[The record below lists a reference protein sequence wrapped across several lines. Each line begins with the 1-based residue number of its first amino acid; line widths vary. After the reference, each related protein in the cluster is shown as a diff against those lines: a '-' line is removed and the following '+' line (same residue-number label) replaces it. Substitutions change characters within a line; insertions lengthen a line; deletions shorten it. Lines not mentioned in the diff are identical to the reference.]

1 MKKMRVK
8 KMSNYLQLYKDM
20 ANMPPL
26 ELAELLAEVLPIGEI
41 RARMDGTVVVV
52 HAYGLRRFQT
62 STDLKEL
69 GIPEDDP
76 RNKVFTTTMQ
86 SLVSEAVQNEL
97 RNKASRVKKICM
109 DAGAVEVWEG
119 PRKAWW
125 VPVECFDT
133 FTQSVDNYIQEF
145 TNLRDRHLVDQ
156 YDTLRREA
164 EDNYINSLKAA
175 YKDLAAGNG
184 YDLSLTNYLDIGL
197 DYFDRRFPSRWDI
210 QNDIR
215 MEMEIV
221 SKSLPPTIR
230 HKVEKLREAE
240 VQAMTAEAAANRAL
254 ATKETEQME
263 LIQIKK
269 EAEEERLIL
278 LKEKRRKQEEILLS
292 QLRPEITQM
301 QEAMERITASTT
313 MLADEIIR
321 SAKRGGVISS
331 AVSKSWN
338 TRLERLRKLSPSN
351 PRLGEAIEA
360 LQQLKEDSIGDSRVT
375 WYSIKQ
381 AEKRVKDG
389 LAELSTSTVFES
401 FANDIFSLLQNGDRE
416 GVLSQIHQ
424 ARSQHR
430 ERLEELENLY
440 EYVVQIMARKEVPV

>member
-1 MKKMRVK
+1 VN
-8 KMSNYLQLYKDM
+8 NYYQLYKDM
-20 ANMPPL
+20 ANLPPL
-26 ELAELLAEVLPIGEI
+26 ELAELLSDVLPIGEI
-41 RARMDGTVVVV
+41 KARMDGTVVVV

-62 STDLKEL
+62 STDLHEL
-69 GIPEDDP
+69 GIPEHDP

-86 SLVSEAVQNEL
+86 SLVSEKVQGTL
-97 RNKASRVKKICM
+97 RNHASRVKKICK
-109 DAGAVEVWEG
+109 DQGAIEVWEG

-133 FTQSVDNYIQEF
+133 FTRSIENYIQEF
-145 TNLRDRHLVDQ
+145 TALRDRHLVDE

-164 EDNYINSLKAA
+164 EQNYTDSLRAA
-175 YKDLAAGNG
+175 YKELSAGNG
-184 YDLSLTNYLDIGL
+184 YSLSLTNYLDTGL
-197 DYFDRRFPSRWDI
+197 EYFDRRFPSQWDI

-215 MEMEIV
+215 MEMEII
-221 SKSLPPTIR
+221 SKSLPPAIR

-254 ATKETEQME
+254 ASNETKQME
-263 LIQIKK
+263 LAQIKK
-269 EAEEERLIL
+269 EAEEERLNL

-292 QLRPEITQM
+292 QMRPEISQM

-321 SAKRGGVISS
+321 SAKTGSEISS

-360 LQQLKEDSIGDSRVT
+360 LQQLKEDSIGDSRT
-375 WYSIKQ
+375 TRFSIQ
-381 AEKRVKDG
+381 QTERRVKEG
-389 LAELSTSTVFES
+389 LEELSTSTVFES

-430 ERLEELENLY
+430 EQLDELENLY
-440 EYVVQIMARKEVPV
+440 EYVVQIMSRKEVLV

>member
-1 MKKMRVK
+1 MN
-8 KMSNYLQLYKDM
+8 NYYQLYDDLAKL
-20 ANMPPL
+20 PPL
-26 ELAELLAEVLPIGEI
+26 ELSQLLAEVLPIGEI
-41 RARMDGTVVVV
+41 KARMDGTVVVV

-76 RNKVFTTTMQ
+76 RNKVFMTTMQ
-86 SLVSEAVQNEL
+86 SLVSEKVQNTL
-97 RNKASRVKKICM
+97 RNYASRVRKICKNE
-109 DAGAVEVWEG
+109 GAIEVWEG

-133 FTQSVDNYIQEF
+133 FTRSIENYIQEF
-145 TNLRDRHLVDQ
+145 TALRDRHLVDE

-164 EDNYINSLKAA
+164 EENYTDSLGAA

-184 YDLSLTNYLDIGL
+184 YSLSLTAYLDTGL
-197 DYFDRRFPSRWDI
+197 EYFDRRFPTRGEI
-210 QNDIR
+210 QSDIR
-215 MEMEIV
+215 MEMEIL
-221 SKSLPPTIR
+221 SKSLPPSIR

-240 VQAMTAEAAANRAL
+240 VQALTAEAAVQRAL
-254 ATKETEQME
+254 ASKETEQME
-263 LIQIKK
+263 LVQIKR
-269 EAEEERLIL
+269 EAEEERLNL
-278 LKEKRRKQEEILLS
+278 LKKKRRKQEEILLA
-292 QLRPEITQM
+292 QMRPEISQM

-321 SAKRGGVISS
+321 AASNGSEISS
-331 AVSKSWN
+331 AISKSWN
-338 TRLERLRKLSPSN
+338 TRLERLRKLTPSN

-360 LQQLKEDSIGDSRVT
+360 LQQLKEDSTGESKVNRFNI
-375 WYSIKQ
+375 
-381 AEKRVKDG
+381 EKTQRRVKEG
-389 LAELSTSTVFES
+389 LEELSTSTVFES

-430 ERLEELENLY
+430 EQLDELENLY
-440 EYVVQIMARKEVPV
+440 EYVVQLMARKEVYA

>member
-1 MKKMRVK
+1 MN
-8 KMSNYLQLYKDM
+8 NYYQLYDDLAKL
-20 ANMPPL
+20 PPL
-26 ELAELLAEVLPIGEI
+26 ELSQLLAEVLPIGEI
-41 RARMDGTVVVV
+41 KARMDGTVVVV

-76 RNKVFTTTMQ
+76 RNKVFMTTMQ
-86 SLVSEAVQNEL
+86 SLVSEKVQNAL
-97 RNKASRVKKICM
+97 RNYASRVRNVCKNE
-109 DAGAVEVWEG
+109 GAIEVWEG

-133 FTQSVDNYIQEF
+133 FTRSIDNYIHEF
-145 TNLRDRHLVDQ
+145 TALRDRHLVDE
-156 YDTLRREA
+156 YDNLRREA
-164 EDNYINSLKAA
+164 EENYTDSLKAA

-184 YDLSLTNYLDIGL
+184 YNLSLTNYLDTGL
-197 DYFDRRFPSRWDI
+197 EYFDRRFPTRGEI
-210 QNDIR
+210 QTDIR
-215 MEMEIV
+215 MEMEII

-230 HKVEKLREAE
+230 HKVEILREAE
-240 VQAMTAEAAANRAL
+240 VLALTAEAAAQRAL
-254 ATKETEQME
+254 VSKETEQME

-269 EAEEERLIL
+269 EAEEERLNL

-292 QLRPEITQM
+292 QMRPEISQM

-313 MLADEIIR
+313 LLADQIIR
-321 SAKRGGVISS
+321 SAKNGSEISS
-331 AVSKSWN
+331 AISKSWN
-338 TRLERLRKLSPSN
+338 TKLERLRKLSPSN

-360 LQQLKEDSIGDSRVT
+360 LQQLKEDSIGDSRT
-375 WYSIKQ
+375 TRFSIQ
-381 AEKRVKDG
+381 QTERRVREG
-389 LAELSTSTVFES
+389 LEELSTSTVFES

-430 ERLEELENLY
+430 ERLDELENLY
-440 EYVVQIMARKEVPV
+440 EYVVQIMSRKEVLV

>member
-1 MKKMRVK
+1 MN
-8 KMSNYLQLYKDM
+8 NYLQLYKDM
-20 ANMPPL
+20 ANLPPL
-26 ELAELLAEVLPIGEI
+26 ELAELLADVLPIGEI
-41 RARMDGTVVVV
+41 KARMDGTVVVV

-62 STDLKEL
+62 STDLREL
-69 GIPEDDP
+69 GIPEHDP

-86 SLVSEAVQNEL
+86 SLVSEKVQGTL
-97 RNKASRVKKICM
+97 RNFASRIKKICM
-109 DAGAVEVWEG
+109 DSGAVEVWEG

-125 VPVECFDT
+125 VSVECFDT
-133 FTQSVDNYIQEF
+133 FTRAVDNYIQEF
-145 TNLRDRHLVDQ
+145 SHLRDRHLVDQ
-156 YDTLRREA
+156 YDTIRQEA
-164 EDNYINSLKAA
+164 EDNYTGSLKAA
-175 YKDLAAGNG
+175 YKDLSAGNG
-184 YDLSLTNYLDIGL
+184 YSLSLTNYLDTGL
-197 DYFDRRFPSRWDI
+197 EYFDRRFPTRGEI
-210 QNDIR
+210 QTDIR
-215 MEMEIV
+215 MEMEII

-240 VQAMTAEAAANRAL
+240 VQAMTAEAAANRAQ
-254 ATKETEQME
+254 ASKDTEQME

-269 EAEEERLIL
+269 EAEEERLFL

-292 QLRPEITQM
+292 QMRPEISQM

-321 SAKRGGVISS
+321 SAKNGAEISS

-360 LQQLKEDSIGDSRVT
+360 LQQLKEDSIGDSRT
-375 WYSIKQ
+375 TRFSIQ
-381 AEKRVKDG
+381 QTERRVKEG
-389 LAELSTSTVFES
+389 LEELSTSTVFES

-430 ERLEELENLY
+430 EQLDELENLY
-440 EYVVQIMARKEVPV
+440 EYVVQIMSRKEVLV

>member
-1 MKKMRVK
+1 VN
-8 KMSNYLQLYKDM
+8 NYYQLYDDLAKL
-20 ANMPPL
+20 PPL
-26 ELAELLAEVLPIGEI
+26 ELSQLLAEVLPIGEI
-41 RARMDGTVVVV
+41 KARMDGTVVVV

-76 RNKVFTTTMQ
+76 RNKVFMTTMQ
-86 SLVSEAVQNEL
+86 SLVSEKVQNAL
-97 RNKASRVKKICM
+97 RNYASRVRKICKNE
-109 DAGAVEVWEG
+109 GAIEVWEG

-133 FTQSVDNYIQEF
+133 FTRSIENYIQEF
-145 TNLRDRHLVDQ
+145 TTLRDRHLVDE

-164 EDNYINSLKAA
+164 EQNYKDSLRAA

-184 YDLSLTNYLDIGL
+184 YNLSLTAYLDTGL
-197 DYFDRRFPSRWDI
+197 EYFDRRFPTLGEI
-210 QNDIR
+210 QSDIR
-215 MEMEIV
+215 MEMEII
-221 SKSLPPTIR
+221 SKTLPPSIR

-240 VQAMTAEAAANRAL
+240 VQALTAEAAAQRAL
-254 ATKETEQME
+254 ASKETEQME

-269 EAEEERLIL
+269 EAEEERLNL

-292 QLRPEITQM
+292 QMRPEISQM

-313 MLADEIIR
+313 MLADQIIR
-321 SAKRGGVISS
+321 SAKNGSEISS
-331 AVSKSWN
+331 AISKSWN
-338 TRLERLRKLSPSN
+338 TRLERLRKLTPSN

-360 LQQLKEDSIGDSRVT
+360 LQQLKEASTGESKVNSFNIEQTQR
-375 WYSIKQ
+375 
-381 AEKRVKDG
+381 RVKEG
-389 LAELSTSTVFES
+389 LEELSTSTVFES

-430 ERLEELENLY
+430 EQLDELENLY
-440 EYVVQIMARKEVPV
+440 KYVVQIMARKEVLV